1 MVVTYIYLQ
10 STTYTP
16 PTLPV
21 HVSIQL
27 EPVTG
32 APSEE
37 GIIRVQDAIRLYQQF
52 LNAKYA
58 QRVRYNQANP
68 VSRTLAPTASTRT
81 TEQTV
86 YVTVADEERMATNNP
101 GKGADVVGLNQ
112 SEQRTL
118 EGKIHDAIERSNRLA
133 EQANQLIERSNQL
146 AERSNQIAERANQ
159 LVGRSNQ
166 PVEQSNT
173 LVERFGELFERL
185 NQHLEEP
192 NKHHERSNSL
202 SEELVKPVEKL
213 EDVLEN
219 INRVLVKI
227 QHAIVRNHKGNGLSA
242 LDCLTNEKGETPGM
256 SATTRKINFNWT
268 SQLYSGSSENRL
280 PFMISGV
287 AQDAYITDQYL
298 GQFLSFYGIGGGLC
312 EDATS
317 AKLLDGMRAE
327 ARGRLSDHWSSCLG

>member
-52 LNAKYA
+52 LNATSLYDPHVNMELS
-58 QRVRYNQANP
+58 QHLFDLQM
-68 VSRTLAPTASTRT
+68 
-81 TEQTV
+81 V

-101 GKGADVVGLNQ
+101 GKGADVVSLNQ
-112 SEQRTL
+112 SEEPTL
-118 EGKIHDAIERSNRLA
+118 EGRIHNAIERSNRLA

-159 LVGRSNQ
+159 LVERSNQ
-166 PVEQSNT
+166 PVGQSNA
-173 LVERFGELFERL
+173 LAERFSELFERL
-185 NQHLEEP
+185 NQHLEES

-202 SEELVKPVEKL
+202 SEELIKPVEKL
-213 EDVLEN
+213 EDILRN

-256 SATTRKINFNWT
+256 SATTRQMNFNWI
-268 SQLYSGSSENRL
+268 SQFYSESPENRL

-287 AQDAYITDQYL
+287 TQDAYITDQHL
-298 GQFLSFYGIGGGLC
+298 GLFLSFYGIGGGLC
-312 EDATS
+312 ENATS
-317 AKLLDGMRAE
+317 AKLIDGMKAE
-327 ARGRLSDHWSSCLG
+327 ARERLSDYLSSCLG